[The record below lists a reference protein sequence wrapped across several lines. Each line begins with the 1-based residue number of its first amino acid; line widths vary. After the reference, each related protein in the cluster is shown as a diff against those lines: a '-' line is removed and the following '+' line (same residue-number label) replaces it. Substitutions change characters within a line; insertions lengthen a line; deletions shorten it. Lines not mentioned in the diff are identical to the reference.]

1 MFREKEFQEE
11 EIGAREDHEDLLL
24 SLKLRPPEAS
34 LGLVKRESQRSSSAN
49 DSQKGLKD
57 FGRHDDSG
65 VQNSDKYSE
74 GEYVD
79 ISEDEEEED
88 EHLRDH
94 QNYENPAQ
102 DLKDSI
108 EEGQKTDF
116 EGLEDEANS
125 RQNNYELVIPLKDSQ
140 APEEKEIQSLQLK
153 VLPSKKSEN
162 EIQEGASSSDEE
174 EEGWS
179 DSNRHKVRRIFVKG
193 KAEWAS
199 KSKAKS
205 RERFPNP
212 ESGMDK
218 FPQKASKSSLHWI
231 AQQSGT

>member
-1 MFREKEFQEE
+1 M
-11 EIGAREDHEDLLL
+11 
-24 SLKLRPPEAS
+24 SLKLRPPEAN
-34 LGLVKRESQRSSSAN
+34 LGLVKRESQRSSSQN

-57 FGRHDDSG
+57 FGRYDDSG
-65 VQNSDKYSE
+65 EKNSDKYSE

-88 EHLRDH
+88 ENLRDH
-94 QNYENPAQ
+94 PNYENPAE
-102 DLKDSI
+102 DLHDSKEAI
-108 EEGQKTDF
+108 EKVQKTDF
-116 EGLEDEANS
+116 GGREDEANS
-125 RQNNYELVIPLKDSQ
+125 NQNSYELVIPLKDSQ
-140 APEEKEIQSLQLK
+140 APEEELQSLQLK
-153 VLPSKKSEN
+153 VLPSKKSEDK
-162 EIQEGASSSDEE
+162 IQEGASSSDEDGG
-174 EEGWS
+174 GWS

-193 KAEWAS
+193 KAEWAN

-205 RERFPNP
+205 RERFVNP